1 MDSGDKATNKAMSAA
16 YKYMAMQLFCIPT
29 EGDND
34 ADSSTHEIAATFDPH
49 PARMQIKALPNT
61 TTADMARASKFT
73 DRASLIELYNE
84 IKARANG
91 KPAET
96 PA

>member
-1 MDSGDKATNKAMSAA
+1 
-16 YKYMAMQLFCIPT
+16 MQLFCIPT

-34 ADSSTHEIAATFDPH
+34 ADATTHDVAAAFDPH
-49 PARMQIKALPNT
+49 SARMQIKALPNT
-61 TTADMARASKFT
+61 TTVDMQRAGKLT

-84 IKARANG
+84 IKARTNG
-91 KPAET
+91 KPAEV